1 MPFIDARL
9 LLDLVP
15 SRLLS
20 TALLAFYRTTR
31 NTISLFAQPA
41 PLTLSVAAP
50 ASVSGTYPLDI
61 TSLQGGP
68 VAVRGPEIAGVPS
81 IGAPLSLRPAIW
93 AYDGAALP
101 PVRSWMAKR
110 RHRHRRRDRP
120 SIRADCSGGWHLAT
134 CDRDRGR
141 SGRGCGSRL
150 GGGCRPCLDILSG
163 KGGGQWGACFDLCN
177 RPPFAHQKGAPLVC
191 SDERAQL

>member
-68 VAVRGPEIAGVPS
+68 VALRGPEIAGVPS

-101 PVRSWMAKR
+101 PVRSWQWQSDGIDIAGATDQAFVPTAAEAGTSLR
-110 RHRHRRRDRP
+110 V
-120 SIRADCSGGWHLAT
+120 IETAEGAGGVVAAV
-134 CDRDRGR
+134 
-141 SGRGCGSRL
+141 SAAVAV
-150 GGGCRPCLDILSG
+150 P
-163 KGGGQWGACFDLCN
+163 A
-177 RPPFAHQKGAPLVC
+177 
-191 SDERAQL
+191 